1 MFTRMLIKSLTTK
14 QQLLSCTH
22 NEIWSNAIRLMFQL
36 IFTERPRWR
45 LIDRNYINP
54 VIFHHESSSS
64 LRSLPWSSFC
74 HLRKTRDSPRVKK
87 QEDLCCGSRVN
98 GTSERDESKTRLTWR
113 TVCVISDEKSEKFK
127 WKKSHFGWLTR
138 RSSSPMSAE
147 EKENFAHLAN
157 NNDVMIISMGRKI

>member
-1 MFTRMLIKSLTTK
+1 
-14 QQLLSCTH
+14 
-22 NEIWSNAIRLMFQL
+22 MFQL

-54 VIFHHESSSS
+54 MIFHHESSSS

-87 QEDLCCGSRVN
+87 KEDLCCGSRVN
-98 GTSERDESKTRLTWR
+98 GTSKRDESKTRLTWR
-113 TVCVISDEKSEKFK
+113 TVCVISDEKSEKLK

-138 RSSSPMSAE
+138 RRRRCRPKKKKISPISPIIIMMWWSFQWVE
-147 EKENFAHLAN
+147 RYNLLRTDSKLCMKRSTKELTING
-157 NNDVMIISMGRKI
+157 IINRV